1 MVDEDLLRRKLSL
14 LSRTIAKLE
23 KYRDLSLSELT
34 GNEERRDAIER
45 ALQVAVQ
52 ACLDIGNHVIAD
64 LNLREPNDYKDIMVV
79 LAEAGILPQERL
91 EKYKKMAQFRNII
104 VHHYDEIDP
113 ATILSIL
120 RKDLGNLR
128 AFARTIRD
136 RFRLSEQ

>member
-14 LSRTIAKLE
+14 LSRTIVKLE

-45 ALQVAVQ
+45 ALHVAVQ

-64 LNLREPNDYKDIMVV
+64 LNLREPNDYKDIMAV
-79 LAEAGILPQERL
+79 LTEAGILPQERL

-120 RKDLGNLR
+120 RKDLGDLR
-128 AFARTIRD
+128 AFAKTIRD
-136 RFRLSEQ
+136 RFRLSER